1 MSYIIL
7 AILMLSVP
15 LALGF
20 AMQITKNR
28 EDERKQYIIKE
39 RSRNQ
44 LIALQDKTDLELDE
58 LVAALQI
65 GIINQSE
72 YHPTSDT
79 TEGKLQAWDLLVKR
93 GLVLYTDAKQGKHT
107 IVGNNKP
114 IPEVK
119 DIEPQR
125 AIVIATILSLRE
137 DRIYYND

>member
-44 LIALQDKTDLELDE
+44 LILNIFLIKVSSCFPSM
-58 LVAALQI
+58 VAGRIFLPI
-65 GIINQSE
+65 SRF
-72 YHPTSDT
+72 
-79 TEGKLQAWDLLVKR
+79 LLTPVTWQKPSF
-93 GLVLYTDAKQGKHT
+93 TAKYL
-107 IVGNNKP
+107 N
-114 IPEVK
+114 
-119 DIEPQR
+119 
-125 AIVIATILSLRE
+125 S
-137 DRIYYND
+137 